1 MKGLGKLKMRTDT
14 VRFAKRKIIL
24 TSSPRCG
31 SFVVEE
37 VDLVSTGVYVYVT
50 VWRDNKGYGCSLPVY
65 PSYLILTVKFASDS
79 PQRT

>member
-1 MKGLGKLKMRTDT
+1 MKGLGKLTMRTDT
-14 VRFAKRKIIL
+14 VGFAKRKTTL

-50 VWRDNKGYGCSLPVY
+50 VWRDDKGYGCSLPVY
-65 PSYLILTVKFASDS
+65 PSHDIPTVKFTSDS